1 MLITQ
6 CTAFVY
12 LYESLSLS
20 EPGLGGEPEEVKSLV
35 SEFSKASLQ

>member
-6 CTAFVY
+6 CKAFTY
-12 LYESLSLS
+12 LYESLSL
-20 EPGLGGEPEEVKSLV
+20 GEPSLSGEPVEVKSLV

>member
-6 CTAFVY
+6 CKAFIY
-12 LYESLSLS
+12 LYESLSL
-20 EPGLGGEPEEVKSLV
+20 GEPSLSGEPVEVKSLV